1 MFMWER
7 VCHKKGKK
15 KHVYD
20 IDYKVFIMMS

>member
-1 MFMWER
+1 